1 MAHIHWSCRSKI
13 IMPWLYHALFQ
24 PSQILWSYQI
34 LRNWIISIFTF
45 YCTDTTT
52 SSLATWCWNRFNG
65 SNQGIKLRPCRGIGR
80 TSIWYVYC
88 SQCFNL
94 KSLWSNWTNLKILI
108 NKISTIVYTLFEH
121 TAVHIESWSVLRLA
135 TLLAFMPTPITAR
148 APRAA
153 PSTPK
158 TIFWNN
164 VKD

>member
-52 SSLATWCWNRFNG
+52 PSLATWCWNRFNG

-108 NKISTIVYTLFEH
+108 NMWNINNCIYTVWTYRCTYWVLICAKTCHIVSIYTNPDYGEGSQSSTKYPKNN
-121 TAVHIESWSVLRLA
+121 
-135 TLLAFMPTPITAR
+135 LL
-148 APRAA
+148 
-153 PSTPK
+153 K
-158 TIFWNN
+158 
-164 VKD
+164 